1 MYDEL
6 NVLDEEYL
14 IALENIIRQK
24 EKVVKHY
31 NKKVKKKSF
40 QIEDFVWK
48 VILPMNKKSKNLV
61 KWSPNWDW
69 PYVIEKVL
77 SGNAYAIQEVNTDRY
92 IGSINGK
99 YLKIYRPM
107 ITEIN
112 IPLT

>member
-1 MYDEL
+1 MKKMKCKSRSCFYRL
-6 NVLDEEYL
+6 FMSGQ
-14 IALENIIRQK
+14 ENRWK
-24 EKVVKHY
+24 SY